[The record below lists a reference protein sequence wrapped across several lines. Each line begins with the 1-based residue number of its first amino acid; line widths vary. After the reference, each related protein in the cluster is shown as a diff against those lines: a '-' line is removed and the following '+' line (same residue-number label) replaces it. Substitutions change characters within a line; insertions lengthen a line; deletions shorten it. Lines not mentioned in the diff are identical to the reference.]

1 MVAAD
6 PAVDPAPGPALAA
19 CRLMIATP
27 IYDAAQGTYVRSA
40 LALALAAQARGVTI
54 DFAFILHQPS
64 INRARNMLAH
74 IFLRSDFTH
83 MLFID
88 ADIDFSADDV
98 YSLLDAMI
106 ARPDVALLGGPVPR
120 RAIGWANVAKAA
132 EMGLGRDDPADL
144 ARYSGDFAFSFASPV
159 QSFALNEL
167 VELSRLGTGLMLI
180 RRDVVEH
187 LCARHPELV
196 YRPDA
201 EERQGYGLGE
211 QVHALFQP
219 MIEPETHYML
229 SDDYAFCR
237 RVRDA
242 GYRIWL
248 APWVRTSHSGPATYA
263 GSLADLAP
271 LFASPP
277 PAE

>member
-1 MVAAD
+1 MTAAN
-6 PAVDPAPGPALAA
+6 PALAN
-19 CRLMIATP
+19 CRLMVATP

-40 LALALAAQARGVTI
+40 LALTLAAQARGIAI

-88 ADIDFSADDV
+88 SDIDFSADDV
-98 YSLLDAMI
+98 FSLLEAMV
-106 ARPDVALLGGPVPR
+106 ARSDVALLGGPVPR

-132 EMGLGRDDPADL
+132 EMGLGRDNPADL
-144 ARYSGDFAFSFASPV
+144 ARYSGDFAFSFANTV
-159 QSFALNEL
+159 QTFALNEL

-180 RRDVVEH
+180 RRDVIET
-187 LCARHPELV
+187 LCTRHPELV
-196 YRPDA
+196 YRPDQ
-201 EERQGYGLGE
+201 EERRGYGLGE
-211 QVHALFQP
+211 EVHALFQP
-219 MIEPETHYML
+219 MIEPETQYLL

-242 GYRIWL
+242 GFRIWL
-248 APWVRTSHSGPATYA
+248 APWVRTSHSGPATYS
-263 GSLADLAP
+263 GSLTDLAP
-271 LFASPP
+271 LFATPSPP
-277 PAE
+277 LAE

>member
-1 MVAAD
+1 MAAAD
-6 PAVDPAPGPALAA
+6 SALSA
-19 CRLMIATP
+19 CRLMVATP
-27 IYDAAQGTYVRSA
+27 MYDAAQGTYVRSA
-40 LALALAAQARGVTI
+40 LSLALAAQAAGVVI

-74 IFLRSDFTH
+74 IFLNSDFTH
-83 MLFID
+83 LLFID
-88 ADIDFSADDV
+88 SDIDFSADDV
-98 YSLLDAMI
+98 FSLVRAM
-106 ARPDVALLGGPVPR
+106 AGKPDCAVLGGPVPR
-120 RAIGWANVAKAA
+120 RTIAWGNVARAA
-132 EMGLGRDDPADL
+132 ERGMGKTNPADL
-144 ARYSGDFAFSFASPV
+144 AKFSGDYAFSFMTPD
-159 QSFALNEL
+159 QSFALTDL

-187 LCARHPELV
+187 LRDAHPELV

-201 EERQGYGLGE
+201 EERRGYGLGE

-219 MIEPETHYML
+219 MIEPETQFML

-242 GYRIWL
+242 GFRIWL
-248 APWVRTSHSGPATYA
+248 APWVRTSHSGPATFA

-271 LFASPP
+271 LFAAP
-277 PAE
+277 PASPE